1 MRRTLIITFAVVVL
15 LGGNRA
21 GHPSQTEPSES
32 VKKLMSLKLDY
43 MKNVMQSIIEQDY
56 ASIEHYSFRMAVLIG
71 ANDWKVIRTEEY
83 NRHTD
88 EFENAVEKLLDS
100 SKHRDIDES
109 ASAYINTMLKCVQ
122 CHKYVRQFQLESE
135 K

>member
-1 MRRTLIITFAVVVL
+1 MRRILIITFAVVVL
-15 LGGNRA
+15 LGGTRA
-21 GHPSQTEPSES
+21 GRPLQTEPSEP

-43 MKNVMQSIIEQDY
+43 MKNVMQSIIEQDF
-56 ASIEHYSFRMAVLIG
+56 ATIEHYSFRMTVLLG

-88 EFENAVEKLLDS
+88 EFENAVEELRDS

-109 ASAYINTMLKCVQ
+109 ASAYMKTMLKCVQ
-122 CHKYVRQFQLESE
+122 CHKYVSKFQLEAE